1 MCSPCS
7 NVDPE
12 GCILI
17 SFSVS
22 EQHFGD
28 LNMCMAV
35 ETLLLRP
42 AREKN
47 YTHCMNYGGKTL
59 ATLRKK
65 SRKGVPI
72 ERLEGN
78 ICSANVVIAEAG
90 DFLLFCTVTPLF

>member
-7 NVDPE
+7 NVDSE

-28 LNMCMAV
+28 LNICMAV

-47 YTHCMNYGGKTL
+47 YAHCMNYGGKTL

-65 SRKGVPI
+65 SRKGVPV
-72 ERLEGN
+72 ERLERN
-78 ICSANVVIAEAG
+78 ICSANVVIADAG
-90 DFLLFCTVTPLF
+90 DVLLLCTVTQLF